1 MCHAN
6 VPFGY
11 ILISNNLRIQLPDLF
26 DFLNW
31 WGVQIQPDWLKQ
43 LMTRFKTQNNNKY
56 TYIAINIAT
65 YSVDIMQISKVC
77 SLVRYLLS
85 RG

>member
-1 MCHAN
+1 MCLAN

-31 WGVQIQPDWLKQ
+31 WGGTNTK
-43 LMTRFKTQNNNKY
+43 N
-56 TYIAINIAT
+56 
-65 YSVDIMQISKVC
+65 QISLATVVTIADYGY
-77 SLVRYLLS
+77 SA
-85 RG
+85 